1 MTEDVIVQKLLKIEA
16 DLSELKLMKKD
27 VLSFNEACIY
37 LDLSTSTLYKLTS
50 KVQIPHYCPNG
61 KKLYFKRE
69 ELDEWVLKN
78 QKTASN
84 TDDIERF
91 VADYLI
97 KHPKRQGGVA

>member
-1 MTEDVIVQKLLKIEA
+1 MTEDLIVQKLQKIEA
-16 DLSELKLMKKD
+16 DLAELKMIKKD
-27 VLSFNEACIY
+27 VLNFSEACIY

-78 QKTASN
+78 QKRESN